1 MTLTN
6 NKVDYLAVGH
16 VARDLNDGNITL
28 GGTVAYSGL
37 TAEALGRVV
46 GIVTACDDSV
56 DMSPLDKVQ
65 IYRLPSEVSTTFE
78 NSYDGKQR
86 RQTLHAVAPELGLSA
101 IPIAWRSAK
110 LVHLGPIANEV
121 DPLTVHHFETSFIG
135 ITPQGWMRAWDSSGS
150 VYYSGWEA
158 ITDVFPIADAVVI
171 SIEDIEGDEIRV
183 AELAQMCRVLA
194 VTRGSLGATIFV
206 NGETASLTAPV
217 VTEIDPT
224 GSGDIF
230 AAAFFIRLQE
240 NGDPFEAGKFA
251 ISLASKSIS
260 GIGLE
265 SIPRPSYISTI
276 RDRLEQ

>member
-86 RQTLHAVAPELGLSA
+86 RQTLHTVAP
-101 IPIAWRSAK
+101 
-110 LVHLGPIANEV
+110 
-121 DPLTVHHFETSFIG
+121 
-135 ITPQGWMRAWDSSGS
+135 
-150 VYYSGWEA
+150 
-158 ITDVFPIADAVVI
+158 
-171 SIEDIEGDEIRV
+171 
-183 AELAQMCRVLA
+183 
-194 VTRGSLGATIFV
+194 
-206 NGETASLTAPV
+206 
-217 VTEIDPT
+217 
-224 GSGDIF
+224 
-230 AAAFFIRLQE
+230 
-240 NGDPFEAGKFA
+240 
-251 ISLASKSIS
+251 
-260 GIGLE
+260 
-265 SIPRPSYISTI
+265 
-276 RDRLEQ
+276 